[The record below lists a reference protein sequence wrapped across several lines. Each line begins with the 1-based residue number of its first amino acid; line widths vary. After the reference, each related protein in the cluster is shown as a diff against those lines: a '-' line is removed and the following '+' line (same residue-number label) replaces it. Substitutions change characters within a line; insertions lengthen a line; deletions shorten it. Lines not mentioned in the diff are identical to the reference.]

1 MISESN
7 KLKILEN
14 YEKTIE
20 LKHKSGN
27 YKVIIHVKNNK
38 LEIVDKQGQTI
49 KEYTLKEQSKVMR
62 SDLLRLLQLIGFE

>member
-1 MISESN
+1 MISTNN

-27 YKVIIHVKNNK
+27 YKVIIHITTNK
-38 LEIVDKQGQTI
+38 FEVVDKQGQTI

-62 SDLLRLLQLIGFE
+62 SDLLRLLQLMGFQ